1 MTTNEISEALL
12 YIANYKVSKS
22 FIFNQCLQFSKM

>member
-12 YIANYKVSKS
+12 YIANYNVSKN
-22 FIFNQCLQFSKM
+22 FNKFKFKL